1 MQSIYQKH
9 PSIIINDGKEFLSE
23 GMWVSK
29 KVPIFIHNKK
39 DSSYLPFSFCAICQK
54 KKTFNFRNWPKKSFS
69 HKRCQH
75 PKTLNQLLLFKN
87 NKDIKWNTNA
97 FYLIQYLY
105 APIFLLN

>member
-54 KKTFNFRNWPKKSFS
+54 KNLQFSQLTKKEFPSQEMS
-69 HKRCQH
+69 AS
-75 PKTLNQLLLFKN
+75 KN
-87 NKDIKWNTNA
+87 PQPIIT
-97 FYLIQYLY
+97 IQKQ
-105 APIFLLN
+105 